1 MSTGGYTS
9 GLPSTAPGNARVS
22 KQDDHFFN
30 MFSIVLGTLVAI
42 AIVLFAIARSIG
54 TPFEEARA
62 AADPAVAAGVAANTA
77 PVGRLA
83 VAGQDNSAL
92 AIKAP
97 GSGAA
102 PTALP
107 VPKSGEETFQT
118 VCSACHGTGIGGA
131 PKVGD
136 HAAWG
141 PRIGQG
147 KATLYEHALKGFTGK
162 AGVMLAKG
170 GRSDLPDDLVKET
183 VDYMVKK
190 SQ

>member
-1 MSTGGYTS
+1 M
-9 GLPSTAPGNARVS
+9 S

-30 MFSIVLGTLVAI
+30 TFSIVIGSLVTI
-42 AIVLFAIARSIG
+42 AIVLFGIARSIG

-62 AADPAVAAGVAANTA
+62 ASDSASAAHVAENTA
-77 PVGRLA
+77 PIGKLA
-83 VAGQDNSAL
+83 IAGHDNSAL
-92 AIKAP
+92 AIRAP
-97 GSGAA
+97 GSGLA

-107 VPKSGEETFQT
+107 VPKSGEETFQV
-118 VCSACHGTGIGGA
+118 VCSACHATGIGGA

-147 KATLYEHALKGFTGK
+147 KATLYEHALRGFTGR

-170 GRSDLPDDLVKET
+170 GRSDLPDDLVRET
-183 VDYMVKK
+183 VDYIVKK

>member
-1 MSTGGYTS
+1 MS
-9 GLPSTAPGNARVS
+9 N
-22 KQDDHFFN
+22 QDDHFFN
-30 MFSIVLGTLVAI
+30 MFSVVIGSLVTI
-42 AIVLFAIARSIG
+42 ALVLFGIARSIG
-54 TPFEEARA
+54 TPFDEARA
-62 AADPAVAAGVAANTA
+62 AAEPTVAAGVAQNLA
-77 PVGRLA
+77 PIGRLA
-83 VAGQDNSAL
+83 LAGQDNSAL

-102 PTALP
+102 PSALP

-118 VCSACHGTGIGGA
+118 VCSACHGTGVGGA
-131 PKVGD
+131 PRVGD

-147 KATLYEHALKGFTGK
+147 KATLYDHALKGFTGK

-170 GRSDLPDDLVKET
+170 GRADLPDDLVKET

>member
-1 MSTGGYTS
+1 M
-9 GLPSTAPGNARVS
+9 S

-30 MFSIVLGTLVAI
+30 MFSVVIGTLVTI
-42 AIVLFAIARSIG
+42 AIVLFGIARSVG
-54 TPFEEARA
+54 TPFEAARA
-62 AADPAVAAGVAANTA
+62 AADSAVAGQAAENTA
-77 PVGRLA
+77 PIGKVAL
-83 VAGQDNSAL
+83 AGQDNSAL

-102 PTALP
+102 PAALP

-118 VCSACHGTGIGGA
+118 VCSACHGTGVGGA
-131 PKVGD
+131 PRVGD

-147 KATLYEHALKGFTGK
+147 KAMLYEHALKGFTGK
-162 AGVMLAKG
+162 AGVMLPKG
-170 GRSDLPDDLVKET
+170 GRSDLPDDLVRET

>member
-1 MSTGGYTS
+1 MS
-9 GLPSTAPGNARVS
+9 N
-22 KQDDHFFN
+22 QDDHFFN
-30 MFSIVLGTLVAI
+30 MFSIVIGSLVTI
-42 AIVLFAIARSIG
+42 ALVLFGIARSVG

-62 AADPAVAAGVAANTA
+62 AADPTIAAGVAQNVA
-77 PVGRLA
+77 PIGRLA
-83 VAGQDNSAL
+83 LAGRDNSAI
-92 AIKAP
+92 AIQAR

-102 PTALP
+102 PAALP

-118 VCSACHGTGIGGA
+118 VCSACHGTGVGGA
-131 PKVGD
+131 PRVGD

-147 KATLYEHALKGFTGK
+147 KAALYEHALKGFTGK
-162 AGVMLAKG
+162 AGVMLSKG
-170 GRSDLPDDLVKET
+170 GRADLPDDLVKET

>member
-1 MSTGGYTS
+1 M
-9 GLPSTAPGNARVS
+9 S

-30 MFSIVLGTLVAI
+30 IFSVVIGSLVTI
-42 AIVLFAIARSIG
+42 AIVLFGIARSIG

-62 AADPAVAAGVAANTA
+62 AADSAVAAHVAENTA

-92 AIKAP
+92 AIRGPA
-97 GSGAA
+97 SGAA
-102 PTALP
+102 PAALP
-107 VPKSGEETFQT
+107 VPKSGEETFQL
-118 VCSACHGTGIGGA
+118 VCSACHATGVGGA
-131 PKVGD
+131 PKLGD

-147 KATLYEHALKGFTGK
+147 RAMLYEHALKGFTGK

-170 GRSDLPDDLVKET
+170 GRSDLSDDLVREA
-183 VDYMVKK
+183 VDYIVKK

>member
-1 MSTGGYTS
+1 MS
-9 GLPSTAPGNARVS
+9 N
-22 KQDDHFFN
+22 QDDHFFN
-30 MFSIVLGTLVAI
+30 MFSVVIGSLVTI
-42 AIVLFAIARSIG
+42 ALVLFGIARSIG
-54 TPFEEARA
+54 TPFDEARA
-62 AADPAVAAGVAANTA
+62 AAEPSVAAGVAQNVA
-77 PVGRLA
+77 PIGRLA
-83 VAGQDNSAL
+83 LSGQDNSAL

-102 PTALP
+102 PSALP

-118 VCSACHGTGIGGA
+118 VCSACHGTGVGGA
-131 PKVGD
+131 PRVGD

-147 KATLYEHALKGFTGK
+147 KPTLYDHALKGFTGK

-170 GRSDLPDDLVKET
+170 GRADLPDDLIKET

>member
-1 MSTGGYTS
+1 
-9 GLPSTAPGNARVS
+9 VS
-22 KQDDHFFN
+22 HQDDHFFN
-30 MFSIVLGTLVAI
+30 MFSVVIGALVAI
-42 AIVLFAIARSIG
+42 ALVLFGIARSIG
-54 TPFEEARA
+54 TPFDAARA
-62 AADPAVAAGVAANTA
+62 AAEPSVAAEVAQNLA
-77 PVGRLA
+77 PIGRLA
-83 VAGQDNSAL
+83 LAGHDNSAL
-92 AIKAP
+92 AIQTPA
-97 GSGAA
+97 SGAA

-107 VPKSGEETFQT
+107 VPKSGEATFQT

-131 PKVGD
+131 PRVGD

-147 KATLYEHALKGFTGK
+147 KAALYEHALKGFTGR

-170 GRSDLPDDLVKET
+170 GRADLPDDLVRET